1 MHKRFSEVAALNDK
15 GEVENRKT
23 LRHDNGG
30 EMAEY
35 FRPLAGKAV
44 VTVEAVRNWYWLY
57 ELLEGLGVEAKLVNS
72 RKVRLIAESKN
83 KSDKIDALILAQL
96 ERTDYLPQAY
106 IPPRPVRD
114 MRELLRYR
122 LVLVRLRTGLK
133 NRIHA
138 LLDKL
143 NVQHSFT
150 DLFGTAGRRF
160 MAALELR
167 PV

>member
-1 MHKRFSEVAALNDK
+1 
-15 GEVENRKT
+15 
-23 LRHDNGG
+23 
-30 EMAEY
+30 
-35 FRPLAGKAV
+35 
-44 VTVEAVRNWYWLY
+44 VTIEAVRNWYWLY
-57 ELLEGLGVEAKLVNS
+57 ELLEELGVAVKLVHP

-83 KSDKIDALILAQL
+83 KSDKVDALVLAQL

-122 LVLVRLRTGLK
+122 LVLVRLRTSLK

-143 NVQHSFT
+143 GIQQSFT
-150 DLFGTAGRRF
+150 DLFGKAGRKF
-160 MAALELR
+160 LTILS
-167 PV
+167 